1 MTQTNMFEYLYDPV
15 KINKHVRIIELFA
28 GYGSQALALKYLGV
42 DYESYKICEWNYK
55 SCNAYKRIHFG
66 NDNTD
71 YSKDLTKEEIVDY
84 LYGKGIS
91 ADWNKPMER
100 MQITR
105 LKEDKLREVYND
117 IKSTHNLVD
126 ISKVKGTDLEIVD
139 KKNNFYIM
147 TYSFPCQ
154 DLSLRGKR
162 AGMDKGSETRSSL
175 LWQVDRILHELSEIN
190 ALPDVLLME
199 NVIQVHSE
207 RNIENFRHWIAQLE
221 RLGYQNYWQ
230 DLKGTDYGI
239 PQIRNR
245 CFMVSTM
252 NGYYEFPEPVPLNL
266 KLKDLLENNVDE
278 KYYISEKALEFYN
291 KNNSKQAEKGN
302 GYRFEPKTEDEAD
315 IAFNITTRAGGRMT
329 DNFIKGKLC
338 DEFIEKG
345 LVEENDVIKHSYT
358 NSRMNGR
365 PAVESHNISPTL
377 DTRPDTLGV
386 VVKGNYTPS
395 KHNASVV
402 VDEDGLAPTV
412 RENHGTVTAVIRKGS
427 LFENEYGSQ
436 AGRIY
441 DPNGAALT
449 LNTGEGGYR
458 MPLVE
463 VEDENIRD

>member
-71 YSKDLTKEEIVDY
+71 YSKDLTKEEIIDY

-91 ADWNKPMER
+91 ADWNKPMDR
-100 MQITR
+100 LQITR
-105 LKEDKLREVYND
+105 LKEDKLREIYND
-117 IKSTHNLVD
+117 IKITHNLVD

-252 NGYYEFPEPVPLNL
+252 NGYYEFPEPVPLEL

-278 KYYISEKALEFYN
+278 KYYISEKALEFY
-291 KNNSKQAEKGN
+291 KNNEKQAEKGN
-302 GYRFEPKTEDEAD
+302 GFKFEPKDEDEAD

-329 DNFIKGKLC
+329 DNFIKETLC
-338 DEFIEKG
+338 NELIEKG
-345 LVEENDVIKHSYT
+345 LVEENDVIRHSYT
-358 NSRMNGR
+358 NSRMNKWGER
-365 PAVESHNISPTL
+365 NIETNNLRPTL
-377 DTRPDTLGV
+377 DTRADTLGV
-386 VVKGNYTPS
+386 VV
-395 KHNASVV
+395 
-402 VDEDGLAPTV
+402 
-412 RENHGTVTAVIRKGS
+412 RKGG
-427 LFENEYGSQ
+427 LFDKEGQTHQ
-436 AGRIY
+436 AGSVY
-441 DPNGAALT
+441 DPEGVSPTIDCA
-449 LNTGEGGYR
+449 GGGYR
-458 MPLVE
+458 MPIVE
-463 VEDENIRD
+463 VEDENIRN

>member
-71 YSKDLTKEEIVDY
+71 YSKDLTKEEIIDY

-100 MQITR
+100 LQITR
-105 LKEDKLREVYND
+105 LKEDKLREIYND

-278 KYYISEKALEFYN
+278 KYFISEKALEFFN
-291 KNNSKQAEKGN
+291 KNNEKQAEKGN

-338 DEFIEKG
+338 DDLIEKG
-345 LVEENDVIKHSYT
+345 LVKENDVIRHSYT
-358 NSRMNGR
+358 ESRMNNWKERG
-365 PAVESHNISPTL
+365 VETNNLSPTL
-377 DTRPDTLGV
+377 DTRADTLGV
-386 VVKGNYTPS
+386 VV
-395 KHNASVV
+395 
-402 VDEDGLAPTV
+402 
-412 RENHGTVTAVIRKGS
+412 KGS

-441 DPNGAALT
+441 DPNGAAPT

>member
-71 YSKDLTKEEIVDY
+71 YSKDLTKEEIIDY

-91 ADWNKPMER
+91 ADWNKPMDR
-100 MQITR
+100 LQITR
-105 LKEDKLREVYND
+105 LKEDKLREIYND
-117 IKSTHNLVD
+117 IKITHNLVD

-252 NGYYEFPEPVPLNL
+252 NGYYEFPEPVPLKL

-278 KYYISEKALEFYN
+278 KYYISEKALEFY
-291 KNNSKQAEKGN
+291 KNNNAKQAEIGN
-302 GYRFEPKTEDEAD
+302 GYRFEPKSEDEAD

-329 DNFIKGKLC
+329 DNFI
-338 DEFIEKG
+338 
-345 LVEENDVIKHSYT
+345 
-358 NSRMNGR
+358 
-365 PAVESHNISPTL
+365 
-377 DTRPDTLGV
+377 
-386 VVKGNYTPS
+386 
-395 KHNASVV
+395 
-402 VDEDGLAPTV
+402 
-412 RENHGTVTAVIRKGS
+412 TALIRKGS

-441 DPNGAALT
+441 DPNGAAPT